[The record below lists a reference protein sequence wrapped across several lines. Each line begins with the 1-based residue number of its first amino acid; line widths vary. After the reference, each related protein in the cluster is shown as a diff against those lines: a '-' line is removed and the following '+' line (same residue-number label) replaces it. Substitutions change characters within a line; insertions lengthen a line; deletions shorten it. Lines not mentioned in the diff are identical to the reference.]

1 MVGRDVN
8 LRANRVPVER
18 GRAVLRVNGLHVCDD
33 VGQEKVRGV
42 SLDVHAGEIVG
53 IAGVD
58 GNGQSQ
64 LAEAIMHLR
73 PALQGQVFLDERE
86 VTRLTVAQHRALG
99 LSYIPADRRHVGAVT
114 EMSVADN
121 AILGSQRQRTRG
133 LFLDRRKIREYA
145 ERLVARFGVR
155 ASGIGAMAGK
165 LSGGNL
171 QKLILGREILQDAAA
186 IVVEQPT
193 RGLDVG
199 AVESVWLELLRER
212 ERGKAIL
219 LISAE
224 LEELMNLADR
234 IAVMFEGRIVG
245 ILDAASVTQEK
256 LGLMISGASMKL
268 IERRLTPA
276 DSPLAIT
283 TAMVLAVLAAML
295 VTSLLFV
302 LYGANPFRAY
312 FALFHEPFA
321 TMRGFGYT
329 LVRTAPLTLI
339 ALGTIVS
346 WRSGFGYLGF
356 EGCFV
361 IGAAATSW
369 LALATAPAEPWAA
382 PLVAFLPL
390 VLLLSF
396 AAGAVWAGVVAL
408 IRARFGGNEV
418 LISLMTNYVA
428 ILIVQYLVSGPMRAP
443 GGVPETAL
451 LPRATWLPFILPG
464 TRAHAGIL
472 LALLATLLVW
482 MLLRKTP
489 LGYEL
494 IVSGLSPSAA
504 RYGGINV
511 GVRLVLAA
519 FFAGGLGALAGTVE
533 VLGEQH
539 RLMDGIS
546 GGVGFTGIIVALLA
560 KLNPLAVIPA
570 AVLYGGMTVGAN
582 AMQRRAGIPSSIT
595 FILQSLIVLMVLA
608 SDIFRRYRVKLT

>member
-1 MVGRDVN
+1 
-8 LRANRVPVER
+8 
-18 GRAVLRVNGLHVCDD
+18 
-33 VGQEKVRGV
+33 
-42 SLDVHAGEIVG
+42 
-53 IAGVD
+53 
-58 GNGQSQ
+58 
-64 LAEAIMHLR
+64 
-73 PALQGQVFLDERE
+73 
-86 VTRLTVAQHRALG
+86 
-99 LSYIPADRRHVGAVT
+99 
-114 EMSVADN
+114 
-121 AILGSQRQRTRG
+121 
-133 LFLDRRKIREYA
+133 
-145 ERLVARFGVR
+145 
-155 ASGIGAMAGK
+155 
-165 LSGGNL
+165 
-171 QKLILGREILQDAAA
+171 
-186 IVVEQPT
+186 
-193 RGLDVG
+193 
-199 AVESVWLELLRER
+199 
-212 ERGKAIL
+212 
-219 LISAE
+219 
-224 LEELMNLADR
+224 
-234 IAVMFEGRIVG
+234 
-245 ILDAASVTQEK
+245 
-256 LGLMISGASMKL
+256 MKL

-276 DSPLAIT
+276 DSLLATT

-302 LYGANPFRAY
+302 FYGANPLRAY
-312 FALFHEPFA
+312 SALFHEPFA

-369 LALATAPAEPWAA
+369 LALATAL

-396 AAGAVWAGVVAL
+396 AAGGVWAGVVAL

-451 LPRATWLPFILPG
+451 LPRATWLPFILHG

-511 GVRLVLAA
+511 GIRLVLAA
-519 FFAGGLGALAGTVE
+519 FLAGGLGALAGTVE

-570 AVLYGGMTVGAN
+570 AALYGGMTVGAN

>member
-1 MVGRDVN
+1 
-8 LRANRVPVER
+8 
-18 GRAVLRVNGLHVCDD
+18 
-33 VGQEKVRGV
+33 
-42 SLDVHAGEIVG
+42 
-53 IAGVD
+53 
-58 GNGQSQ
+58 
-64 LAEAIMHLR
+64 
-73 PALQGQVFLDERE
+73 
-86 VTRLTVAQHRALG
+86 
-99 LSYIPADRRHVGAVT
+99 
-114 EMSVADN
+114 
-121 AILGSQRQRTRG
+121 
-133 LFLDRRKIREYA
+133 
-145 ERLVARFGVR
+145 
-155 ASGIGAMAGK
+155 
-165 LSGGNL
+165 
-171 QKLILGREILQDAAA
+171 
-186 IVVEQPT
+186 
-193 RGLDVG
+193 
-199 AVESVWLELLRER
+199 
-212 ERGKAIL
+212 
-219 LISAE
+219 
-224 LEELMNLADR
+224 
-234 IAVMFEGRIVG
+234 
-245 ILDAASVTQEK
+245 
-256 LGLMISGASMKL
+256 MKL

-369 LALATAPAEPWAA
+369 LAPATAPGGAVG
-382 PLVAFLPL
+382 PLPSIAFLPL
-390 VLLLSF
+390 VLLVSF

-451 LPRATWLPFILPG
+451 LPRATWLPFILHG

-482 MLLRKTP
+482 MLLRQTP

-511 GVRLVLAA
+511 GIRLVLAA
-519 FFAGGLGALAGTVE
+519 FLAGGLGALAGTVE